1 MWRINVDLSAASLRR
16 MLCSLETH
24 LECEDCKT
32 QLTKHVDDIVVK
44 WSLLDVSYLRTYR
57 VRRSQI
63 FDLRLFPA
71 QTTGFLLLQSFIPS
85 EIECDTM
92 SLLSKRSTIAQRIPV
107 DLV

>member
-1 MWRINVDLSAASLRR
+1 MWRIDVDLSAASLRR

-71 QTTGFLLLQSFIPS
+71 QYIGGSAPACKSCCTDDKLRSAADG
-85 EIECDTM
+85 CD
-92 SLLSKRSTIAQRIPV
+92 II
-107 DLV
+107 